1 MKNIKSMLPEEIEA
15 DFLEMGEPKYRAKQ
29 VFKWLGRG
37 VGSFEE
43 MSDIP
48 KGLREKL
55 QKEYTIYKPKVLSIV

>member
-1 MKNIKSMLPEEIEA
+1 MKNIKSMLPEELEA
-15 DFLEMGEPKYRAKQ
+15 DILAMGEPKYRAKQ

-48 KGLREKL
+48 KSLRMKL
-55 QKEYTIYKPKVLSIV
+55 EKEYTIY